1 MPPLL
6 NAGRDFCAP
15 HPPPPPHYHHRQS
28 DKPNTSNYEGSQF
41 NHIHLGCSF
50 RRFQQPCKT
59 ARFLCAHSS
68 VIVAVSGSS
77 APGSAKPPSAV
88 RRAARGGGRGGV
100 DGQWRRSRGGTPLGG
115 DQRPAWSVH
124 FPATLSHR
132 SPDRLSSGLVTGAS
146 QDLKDM
152 WIGWL
157 FFRNVY
163 SMLNNQLQYSLS
175 QRTFRDISMYDFEL
189 IKSPRLHHVCER
201 LSGSPTEF

>member
-15 HPPPPPHYHHRQS
+15 RPPHYHHRQS

-88 RRAARGGGRGGV
+88 RRAARGGKRRGGWPV
-100 DGQWRRSRGGTPLGG
+100 ATLPGRNTFGWGPASCLVSPLSC
-115 DQRPAWSVH
+115 DTVASLPRPALLG
-124 FPATLSHR
+124 PRHR
-132 SPDRLSSGLVTGAS
+132 GFSGPQGHVDRLAIPY
-146 QDLKDM
+146 K
-152 WIGWL
+152 
-157 FFRNVY
+157 
-163 SMLNNQLQYSLS
+163 
-175 QRTFRDISMYDFEL
+175 
-189 IKSPRLHHVCER
+189 RLLDAE
-201 LSGSPTEF
+201 

>member
-15 HPPPPPHYHHRQS
+15 RPPPPPHYHHRQS

-88 RRAARGGGRGGV
+88 RRAARGGEEEGWTASG
-100 DGQWRRSRGGTPLGG
+100 DAPGQEHLWVGTSVLLGQSAFLRHCRIAPPTGSPRASIPRFLRTSRTCGSAGYFL
-115 DQRPAWSVH
+115 
-124 FPATLSHR
+124 
-132 SPDRLSSGLVTGAS
+132 
-146 QDLKDM
+146 
-152 WIGWL
+152 I
-157 FFRNVY
+157 NVY

-175 QRTFRDISMYDFEL
+175 QRTFRVISMYDFEL
-189 IKSPRLHHVCER
+189 IKSPRLHHCVCAFEWK
-201 LSGSPTEF
+201 PD